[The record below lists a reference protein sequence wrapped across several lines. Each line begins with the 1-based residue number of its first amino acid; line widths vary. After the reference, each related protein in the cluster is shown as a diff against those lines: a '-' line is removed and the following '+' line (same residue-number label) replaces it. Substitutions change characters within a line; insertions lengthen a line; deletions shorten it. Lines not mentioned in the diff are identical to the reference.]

1 VDIRKSYLIDAPR
14 DAVWKALTDPAD
26 IEAWGAGPTV
36 MDAREGTEFS
46 LWGGDIHGTNTQV
59 EDGSLLVQEWYGGD
73 WPKPSIATFK
83 LADEDGK
90 TRVDLVHTDVPDD
103 EAADFDAGWDD
114 YYLGAIKEWL
124 EGRLTMPASVPL

>member
-14 DAVWKALTDPAD
+14 DAVWKAL
-26 IEAWGAGPTV
+26 
-36 MDAREGTEFS
+36 
-46 LWGGDIHGTNTQV
+46 
-59 EDGSLLVQEWYGGD
+59 GGD

-90 TRVDLVHTDVPDD
+90 TRVDLIHTDVPDD

-114 YYLGAIKEWL
+114 FYLGAIKEWL
-124 EGRLTMPASVPL
+124 EGRG